1 MALTIFCPA
10 CKLAPLDSWFIKR
23 NKHGLFP
30 ICRCRSCHSAFVWP
44 RPDEEKTESFYRDSS
59 YKNLTSEEVKR
70 DRLIYYPTADMDASR
85 LIDRCRRLA
94 RGRFLLDIG
103 AGFGE
108 FSMAA
113 KRSGLDV
120 VACEPNPS
128 SRRIFVELNHF
139 EPETGMF
146 DRDLARAYKDR
157 FDIALLSHVLEHA
170 NDPEAFVDNLRLV
183 LKDGGIAAVA
193 VPHFGSALS
202 RVQGKR
208 DMFICPPEHL
218 NFFSAIGLVHL
229 FERSGFRI
237 LYLETVSKLNRLKI
251 RRIVRSPLLSEWAW
265 RGLYRVLN
273 IADSIGWGM
282 VLNAY
287 FGKQLSF
294 PGSGGSDD
302 SSCP

>member
-1 MALTIFCPA
+1 
-10 CKLAPLDSWFIKR
+10 
-23 NKHGLFP
+23 
-30 ICRCRSCHSAFVWP
+30 
-44 RPDEEKTESFYRDSS
+44 
-59 YKNLTSEEVKR
+59 
-70 DRLIYYPTADMDASR
+70 
-85 LIDRCRRLA
+85 
-94 RGRFLLDIG
+94 
-103 AGFGE
+103 
-108 FSMAA
+108 
-113 KRSGLDV
+113 
-120 VACEPNPS
+120 
-128 SRRIFVELNHF
+128 
-139 EPETGMF
+139 MF